1 MNEGTAI
8 TIAEHKM
15 KELGVGKN
23 YILRYRHFR
32 LDPYEVRE
40 IKGQNHVYILTYPF
54 FNISILSKAGIYD
67 LEDNGVNELQ
77 HVHTGKIRIENKSN
91 VRLDAKFIQ
100 VIPTTTNKNPK
111 NDL

>member
-15 KELGVGKN
+15 KELGVGDN

-32 LDPYEVRE
+32 LDPNEVRE
-40 IKGQNHVYILTYPF
+40 IKGENHLYILTYPF
-54 FNISILSKAGIYD
+54 NDIKISSKAGVYD
-67 LEDNGVNELQ
+67 LKDDGINELQ
-77 HVHTGKIRIENKSN
+77 YVHRGVIRIENKSG

-100 VIPTTTNKNPK
+100 AIPLVEERESTSN
-111 NDL
+111 